1 LTGSFGRRQT
11 TPREAAGGPSV
22 FDVADQIPD
31 SGERVG
37 HWERVYEHH
46 RADSV
51 SWYQT
56 EPVVSLELVDLLGVS
71 AEAGVIDVGGGAAVL
86 VDALLHRGFAH
97 LTVLDISE
105 AALQASRER
114 VGADA
119 PVEWIAHD
127 LLTWEP
133 TRRYHLWH
141 DRAVFHFLSGDEVGV
156 YRDLL
161 HRAVAPRGYVV
172 MATFAP
178 DGPEWC
184 SGLPVTRYGADQLIE
199 ALGAEFM
206 LVDQRREVHTT
217 PSGATQPFTWIAARR
232 VGN

>member
-1 LTGSFGRRQT
+1 VT
-11 TPREAAGGPSV
+11 
-22 FDVADQIPD
+22 DQIPD
-31 SGERVG
+31 SGERVA
-37 HWERVYEHH
+37 HWESVYE
-46 RADSV
+46 RNQVDTV

-56 EPVVSLELVDLLGVS
+56 EPMVSLELVDLLGIS
-71 AEAGVIDVGGGAAVL
+71 AEAAVIDLGGGASVL
-86 VDALLHRGFAH
+86 VDALLQKAFAD
-97 LTVLDISE
+97 LTILDISE
-105 AALQASRER
+105 AALQASRQR
-114 VGADA
+114 VGADE

-133 TRRYHLWH
+133 TRRYDLWH
-141 DRAVFHFLSGDEVGV
+141 DRAVLHFLSGDEVGV

-184 SGLPVTRYGADQLIE
+184 SGLPVTRYSSDQLIE
-199 ALGAEFM
+199 TLGSDFM

-217 PSGATQPFTWIAARR
+217 PSGATQSFTWIAAQRISD
-232 VGN
+232 